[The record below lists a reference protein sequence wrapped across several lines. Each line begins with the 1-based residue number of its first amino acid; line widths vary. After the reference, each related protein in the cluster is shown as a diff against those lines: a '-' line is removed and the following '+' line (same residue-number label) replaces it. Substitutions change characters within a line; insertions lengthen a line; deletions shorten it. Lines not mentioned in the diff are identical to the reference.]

1 MDSLNQESPPFKA
14 WECQQSRTIPRQRY
28 SSVPVAKRLHEW
40 LENQNYAVKAA
51 EIGRMI
57 RQVEDGVSIACDR
70 IEKHL

>member
-1 MDSLNQESPPFKA
+1 M
-14 WECQQSRTIPRQRY
+14 
-28 SSVPVAKRLHEW
+28 AKRLHEW